1 MALETS
7 TAQKAKDYLNTG
19 IMNSMRVC
27 VPAYERMKELFAL
40 GYTNVQIVE
49 ALSHEFHDID
59 LNPLSQGSVRT
70 IIELNQREFQIAR
83 MELGLKCREEIQ
95 RQTAILFRATEDVEL
110 EMVSVYVRKLREALN
125 SMADLDLAEI
135 DDDGNFKNTSRMFV
149 LIEMSE
155 KLQSKIAKIVGTDA
169 LREIEVFRQKAE
181 AKRKVEDS
189 GGGLLPAQGRTLD
202 SQPITNF
209 I

>member
-1 MALETS
+1 MASETS

-110 EMVSVYVRKLREALN
+110 EMVSVYVRKLREALK
-125 SMADLDLAEI
+125 SMGDLDLSEI
-135 DDDGNFKNTSRMFV
+135 DEDGNYKNTSRMFV

-181 AKRKVEDS
+181 AKSKVEAS
-189 GGGLLPAQGRTLD
+189 SGGLLPAQGRTLD
-202 SQPITNF
+202 AQPITNF